1 MPKDLNNGARSFK
14 SEAIGSDSFAVTINF
29 KWLLQ
34 LFVLVGSLIYTF
46 YSYQMKIVDMEKR
59 IVENQLELEN
69 LITLHEAESD
79 LKLAKMEETIKW
91 YETELVKVGGVSL
104 NPFSWKSKKGKK

>member
-1 MPKDLNNGARSFK
+1 
-14 SEAIGSDSFAVTINF
+14 
-29 KWLLQ
+29 
-34 LFVLVGSLIYTF
+34 
-46 YSYQMKIVDMEKR
+46 MKIVDMEKR